1 MLDINLKQDKRIG
14 ILFTLVG
21 VTASMLAI
29 IVYLQKLKHNKEEK
43 KIREL
48 DKEIKKLQLAKLQN
62 DRG

>member
-21 VTASMLAI
+21 ATASMLAI
-29 IVYLQKLKHNKEEK
+29 IVYLQRLKHNKEEK